1 MKCSN
6 CNHTWNLFDTD
17 EENFD
22 FCPQCEKK
30 FIAKYQ
36 NFDSVSEGLAYCLRV
51 GGKEMLRNKAKMNSY
66 ISDLM
71 GNSFPDRNLIK
82 NAVDSGIGSVLLDAD
97 NKSQQEKQAAAAQAA
112 GQLVREFSTAQKK
125 AEEVVFYFTEALQWE
140 NVLTPAGNPVS
151 ENSQNADVENSC
163 GNVSIANDNKSDA
176 QNMNAAIQQDLQGTG
191 NASLQGDYPAVNAE
205 LADDNQTG
213 TEVVQGNAAVVKKK
227 SPVKWI
233 ILLIILLLL
242 AIGILV
248 LMYMNKQEET
258 PVLVAEVSDTET
270 EAELLTEAPTESET
284 EAETETETE
293 PATAVPTEPET
304 EPETSAAEVNELTV
318 TNLCT
323 IADYDDFKHSYL
335 CYDPVNQRI
344 YFHDGRNK
352 ISYYDMQN
360 QTTNVA
366 LDTTEQN
373 ILLHDFAVNPYNG
386 KLYVMLE
393 DGIYDAEADKLIYDN
408 ISYGYEYGFTFLSEN
423 ELVYGSV
430 KISLDTG
437 EKLVSGKYP
446 LYDNRDM
453 NYYVPFKHD
462 GEYYYFVYS
471 YSFDSYVFKVPD
483 ILTSDGSYSDGFK
496 FEDNDNKIKT
506 FCTDLN
512 ELYYMT
518 QDNSIY
524 QYDFNKSTEDSG
536 FLNKNDSDILIID
549 GNEIQNAKSG
559 YVSTEIVDLIKV
571 DDSFVLFD
579 EHDKSIK
586 MISNFSAPQE

>member
-1 MKCSN
+1 
-6 CNHTWNLFDTD
+6 
-17 EENFD
+17 
-22 FCPQCEKK
+22 
-30 FIAKYQ
+30 
-36 NFDSVSEGLAYCLRV
+36 
-51 GGKEMLRNKAKMNSY
+51 
-66 ISDLM
+66 
-71 GNSFPDRNLIK
+71 
-82 NAVDSGIGSVLLDAD
+82 
-97 NKSQQEKQAAAAQAA
+97 
-112 GQLVREFSTAQKK
+112 
-125 AEEVVFYFTEALQWE
+125 
-140 NVLTPAGNPVS
+140 
-151 ENSQNADVENSC
+151 
-163 GNVSIANDNKSDA
+163 
-176 QNMNAAIQQDLQGTG
+176 
-191 NASLQGDYPAVNAE
+191 
-205 LADDNQTG
+205 
-213 TEVVQGNAAVVKKK
+213 
-227 SPVKWI
+227 
-233 ILLIILLLL
+233 
-242 AIGILV
+242 
-248 LMYMNKQEET
+248 
-258 PVLVAEVSDTET
+258 
-270 EAELLTEAPTESET
+270 
-284 EAETETETE
+284 
-293 PATAVPTEPET
+293 
-304 EPETSAAEVNELTV
+304 
-318 TNLCT
+318 
-323 IADYDDFKHSYL
+323 
-335 CYDPVNQRI
+335 
-344 YFHDGRNK
+344 
-352 ISYYDMQN
+352 
-360 QTTNVA
+360 
-366 LDTTEQN
+366 
-373 ILLHDFAVNPYNG
+373 
-386 KLYVMLE
+386 
-393 DGIYDAEADKLIYDN
+393 
-408 ISYGYEYGFTFLSEN
+408 N

-536 FLNKNDSDILIID
+536 FLNKNNSDILIID